1 MHPDLSKAE
10 RGIVCRAL
18 VNHAKA
24 LDAEA
29 KRLVALGYDKMA
41 TQLSGEASHVTEY
54 LVKEFEPDAQ
64 LDTFVSPGAKTV
76 SAVTTPETTGTTRTD
91 AATPTT
97 HTAGTAPLP
106 ALHLMKKD
114 EPDPAPLPTCEA
126 CDRLAEDA
134 KPRDDLGGLTLCG
147 ECTQVLRDEQV
158 AARPQAEAPEV
169 PGPWEGSF
177 PPAVR
182 PEEAPEPV
190 PA

>member
-1 MHPDLSKAE
+1 MHPDLTKGE

-126 CDRLAEDA
+126 CDQPSADA
-134 KPRDDLGGLTLCG
+134 KQRDDLGGLTLCG
-147 ECTQVLRDEQV
+147 ECTKVLRDEASGAV
-158 AARPQAEAPEV
+158 PLATEAQK

-177 PPAVR
+177 PPPVR
-182 PEEAPEPV
+182 PEEAPV
-190 PA
+190 PT